1 VAQAMKVFYLFIQD
15 LQEREVMSFIET
27 QDMESSGLGEE

>member
-1 VAQAMKVFYLFIQD
+1 VAQTMRASYLFILD
-15 LQEREVMSFIET
+15 LHGREVMSFIET